1 MVSSYNNRNSFV
13 PYRGIL
19 MNLEE
24 CHRMASIVLISQIS
38 TLLSSIIFFKCLV
51 VVKCE
56 HFCTTTH
63 LRLVDYSSL
72 LNISLGRNNSLG
84 LGKTEDPREE

>member
-1 MVSSYNNRNSFV
+1 MVVAWYLLTITEIVSYH
-13 PYRGIL
+13 GIL

-51 VVKCE
+51 VVRCE
-56 HFCTTTH
+56 QFYTTTY
-63 LRLVDYSSL
+63 V
-72 LNISLGRNNSLG
+72 
-84 LGKTEDPREE
+84 